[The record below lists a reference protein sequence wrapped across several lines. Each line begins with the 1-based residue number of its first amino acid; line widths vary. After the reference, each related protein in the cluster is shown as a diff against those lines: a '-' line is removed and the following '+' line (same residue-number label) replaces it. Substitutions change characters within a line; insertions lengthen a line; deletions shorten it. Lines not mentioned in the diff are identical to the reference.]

1 MILQEGSPAA
11 ASKVLLSFQSMVQ
24 GQLAKIKSDLQAGK
38 AFPQLPIVKDLQAF
52 QVQDLPTPSHCALC
66 QLHCT
71 PLVTL
76 AFGSP
81 W

>member
-1 MILQEGSPAA
+1 MSAQEGSPAA

-52 QVQDLPTPSHCALC
+52 QVQDCLRRGAPPMLSWTA
-66 QLHCT
+66 
-71 PLVTL
+71 
-76 AFGSP
+76 
-81 W
+81 